1 MALIAMAVHDLE
13 DNQRSELT
21 RRTLVSIVRTV
32 AFSRHRLIIIDNG
45 SCDETKRIIKNFT
58 PVEGISVITL
68 PQNEG
73 TANAINRAWATR
85 KPGEHCIKMDNDVV
99 IHSKNWIEEMEEVIK
114 RSPSIGQV
122 GLKRKDCWEHTEHEN
137 PELRSRLIQL
147 PHNPGERWVVVEQ
160 SKHIIGTC
168 VMHNAALIDKVGG
181 LYQPGVYGYDDVLMS
196 WRSALAGFVNVFL
209 PHIDIDHI
217 DPGGTAY
224 QTWKERHAGK
234 YQQGISDLVDDYISG
249 AKSIYYPL

>member
-68 PQNEG
+68 PQNAG

-99 IHSKNWIEEMEEVIK
+99 IHSKDWIEEMEEVIK
-114 RSPSIGQV
+114 RMPSIGQV

-249 AKSIYYPL
+249 AESIYYPL